1 MDPFIPLDQS
11 LALLSASQSTS
22 ADEQSIPGYAQDSF
36 MLKALPAHLYHADRD
51 ALSCSLLKP
60 LLVSPA
66 HFQARL
72 AAYEKPS
79 SAKDFGS
86 MLHLLLLQPELA
98 GQELAVFPGVAESR
112 SKSYAEFAALNV
124 DKMVTDEPT
133 FANARRVVQ
142 KISETNYKG
151 RPLGRFIEE
160 SIPEATIYFTEPTT
174 GLRMRVRLDLF
185 HPDISFDLKSTRHAA
200 ARAFARD
207 AVDFDYDLQAFMY
220 SLGRCLYEGTEAP
233 KPFVFIA
240 AENTEPYSVSTF
252 SASAAFMGNGS
263 TKFQAC
269 AAAFK
274 ACTATNYWP
283 DLSCDGELE
292 IEPWQQYNNRG
303 GWQAAM
309 ASSEALAV

>member
-11 LALLSASQSTS
+11 LTLLGASLG
-22 ADEQSIPGYAQDSF
+22 AAAGEQPIPGYAQDSF
-36 MLKALPAHLYHADRD
+36 MFKALPAHQYHADRD
-51 ALSCSLLKP
+51 ALSCSLMKP

-66 HFQARL
+66 HFQAGL
-72 AAYEKPS
+72 AACEKPS
-79 SAKDFGS
+79 PAKTFGS

-98 GQELAVFPGVAESR
+98 GQELAVYPGIAEAR
-112 SKSYAEFAALNV
+112 SKPFAEFSALHV
-124 DKMVTDEPT
+124 DKLVTDEPT
-133 FANARRVVQ
+133 FANARRLVQ
-142 KISETNYKG
+142 KVSDTKYKG

-160 SIPEATIYFTEPTT
+160 AIPEATIYFTEPTT
-174 GLRMRVRLDLF
+174 GLRMRVRLDIL
-185 HPDISFDLKSTRHAA
+185 HPDISFDLKSTRHAG

-207 AVDFDYDLQAFMY
+207 AVDLDYDLQAFMY
-220 SLGRCLYEGTEAP
+220 SLGRCLFEGTEVP

-240 AENTEPYSVSTF
+240 AENAEPFSVSTL
-252 SASAAFMGNGS
+252 SASSAFMGNGS

-292 IEPWQQYNNRG
+292 IEPWQQYSYKS
-303 GWQAAM
+303 GWQAAI
-309 ASSEALAV
+309 ASTDGPFA